1 MDKNERIVHLE
12 ELRKLKEEVIK
23 ESLEKINNEE
33 SQEQSN
39 TNAKVKKLGTG
50 TVTGGLNMYPEY
62 EETKA
67 GMVNVITLSILSFI
81 FEVLFIYLSI
91 LIFK

>member
-12 ELRKLKEEVIK
+12 ELRKLKEEVIR
-23 ESLEKINNEE
+23 ESNEKTSNE
-33 SQEQSN
+33 SSTNQSN
-39 TNAKVKKLGTG
+39 TSSKVKKIGAG

-62 EETKA
+62 EEKKA

>member
-12 ELRKLKEEVIK
+12 ELKKLKEEVIK
-23 ESLEKINNEE
+23 ETLEKINTEE
-33 SQEQSN
+33 TENQAN
-39 TNAKVKKLGTG
+39 TSAKMKKLGSG

-62 EETKA
+62 EEKKA

-81 FEVLFIYLSI
+81 FEVLFIFLSVM
-91 LIFK
+91 IFK

>member
-1 MDKNERIVHLE
+1 MDKNERVIHLE
-12 ELRKLKEEVIK
+12 ELRKLKEEVIR
-23 ESLEKINNEE
+23 ESLEKTNNEE
-33 SQEQSN
+33 STNQAN
-39 TNAKVKKLGTG
+39 TSSKVKKIGAG

-62 EETKA
+62 EEKKA
-67 GMVNVITLSILSFI
+67 GMVNVITLSILSFM